1 MVLYVT
7 RDIKTV
13 IDFLQ
18 IDKTRP
24 AYVEDMM
31 GVYLRRKPWFEEC
44 SNLHYHS
51 QAVDES
57 TAIAGWTSPL
67 DDFSRF
73 LHTMTGRTGALQKMK
88 EKDFSF
94 FVGLTSP
101 TISSL
106 IPILPE
112 ITVGS
117 DAIELRVDLLVD
129 PASTDGT
136 PGPEFLKDQIALLR
150 SSSRL
155 PLIFTLRSISQGGLF
170 PDEDVERAIA
180 LYGVGLRMGFDFV
193 DLELTSPA
201 AVKDYVLGH
210 RKMCTVIA
218 SHHDPKGSLS
228 WANEAVEWKQ
238 LFDSARA
245 FGDIVKLIG
254 VANTPD
260 DNDDVKVFKKWAAKT
275 HPNTPLIAINMG
287 EAGKISRVNN
297 GFMTPVSHPALPYK
311 AAPGQLPAADIRRVL
326 GITSQIAPKNF
337 FLFGKP
343 VQHSR
348 SPALQNTLF
357 QVTGLPHSYTLYET
371 DRADEIVHLIRS
383 PLFGGAS
390 VTIPMKQD
398 VMPLLD
404 AIDPAA
410 KTIGAVNTIV
420 PSSNADGKTILTGH
434 NTDWQGIVLS
444 LRNASAKASTGEA
457 GVVIGGGGT
466 ARAAIYA
473 LKNMGYSPIYLV
485 GRNKS
490 KLAALTHAFS
500 ADYNIQL
507 IASEE
512 EAKAI
517 QRPPVVAVG
526 TIPGDI
532 PVDAGLEAV
541 LRILFRKGA
550 DDEGKVMLEMA
561 YKPVVTPLVE
571 IVREAGWKTVPGL
584 EPLVGQGVHQF
595 RLWTGIT
602 PLFGVSRDAVMGG
615 K

>member
-1 MVLYVT
+1 M
-7 RDIKTV
+7 
-13 IDFLQ
+13 
-18 IDKTRP
+18 
-24 AYVEDMM
+24 
-31 GVYLRRKPWFEEC
+31 
-44 SNLHYHS
+44 HYHS

-73 LHTMTGRTGALQKMK
+73 LHTMTGRSGALQKIR
-88 EKDFSF
+88 EKNFSF

-112 ITVGS
+112 VTVGS

-129 PASTDGT
+129 PASDDGI

-155 PLIFTLRSISQGGLF
+155 PLIFTLRSQSQGGLF
-170 PDEDVERAIA
+170 PDEEVERAVA

-193 DLELTSPA
+193 DLELTSPPQ
-201 AVKDYVLGH
+201 VKNYVLSH
-210 RKMCTVIA
+210 RKMCTIIA
-218 SHHDPKGSLS
+218 SHHDPKGTLT
-228 WANEAVEWKQ
+228 WTNGAVEWKK
-238 LFDSARA
+238 LFSTAKSY
-245 FGDIVKLIG
+245 GDIIKLIG
-254 VANTPD
+254 VANQPD
-260 DNDDVKVFKKWAAKT
+260 DNDDVKSFKKWATKT
-275 HPNTPLIAINMG
+275 HPETPLIAINMG
-287 EAGKISRVNN
+287 EAGKLSRVNN
-297 GFMTPVSHPALPYK
+297 AFMTPVSHPALPYK

-326 GITSQIAPKNF
+326 GITSLIAPKNF

-343 VQHSR
+343 IQHSR

-357 QVTGLPHSYTLYET
+357 QATGLPHNYTLYET
-371 DRADEIVHLIRS
+371 DRAEEIVHLIRN

-390 VTIPMKQD
+390 VTIPLKQD
-398 VMPLLD
+398 VIPLLD
-404 AIDPAA
+404 EVDAA
-410 KTIGAVNTIV
+410 AETIGAVNTIV
-420 PSSNADGKTILTGH
+420 PRIGGDGKTVLVGH

-444 LRNASAKASTGEA
+444 LRNAGAKASAGEA

-466 ARAAIYA
+466 ARAAIFA
-473 LKNMGYSPIYLV
+473 LREMGYGPIYLV
-485 GRNKS
+485 GRNKE
-490 KLAALTHAFS
+490 KLKKLTHAFS
-500 ADYNIQL
+500 EDYGIQL
-507 IASEE
+507 VASEA
-512 EAKAI
+512 EAQAI
-517 QRPPVVAVG
+517 EKSPVVAVG

-532 PVDAGLEAV
+532 PVDEGLEAV
-541 LRILFRKGA
+541 LKVLFKKGEG
-550 DDEGKVMLEMA
+550 EGKVMLEMA

-571 IVREAGWKTVPGL
+571 LVREAGWKTVAGL

-602 PLFGVSRDAVMGG
+602 PLFGVSREAVMGG

>member
-1 MVLYVT
+1 
-7 RDIKTV
+7 
-13 IDFLQ
+13 
-18 IDKTRP
+18 
-24 AYVEDMM
+24 M

-73 LHTMTGRTGALQKMK
+73 LHTMTGRSGALQKIR

-101 TISSL
+101 TISSV

-112 ITVGS
+112 VTVGS
-117 DAIELRVDLLVD
+117 DAIELRVDLLID
-129 PASTDGT
+129 PASEDGV

-170 PDEDVERAIA
+170 PDEDVKRAVE

-193 DLELTSPA
+193 DLELTSPPE
-201 AVKDYVLGH
+201 VKKYVLGH
-210 RKMCTVIA
+210 RKMCTIIA
-218 SHHDPKGSLS
+218 SHHDPKGTLT
-228 WANEAVEWKQ
+228 WANGAAEWKQ
-238 LFDSARA
+238 LFGKAKSY
-245 FGDIVKLIG
+245 GDVVKLIG
-254 VANTPD
+254 VANAPD
-260 DNDDVKVFKKWAAKT
+260 DNDDVKTFKRWAAKA
-275 HPNTPLIAINMG
+275 HPDTPLIAINMG
-287 EAGKISRVNN
+287 EAGKMSRVTNA
-297 GFMTPVSHPALPYK
+297 FMTPVSHPALPYK
-311 AAPGQLPAADIRRVL
+311 AAPGQLPSADIRRVL
-326 GITSQIAPKNF
+326 GLTSMIAPKNF

-343 VQHSR
+343 IQHSR

-357 QVTGLPHSYTLYET
+357 QATGLPHTYNLYET
-371 DRADEIVHLIRS
+371 DRAEEIIHLIRS

-410 KTIGAVNTIV
+410 ETIGAVNTIV
-420 PSSNADGKTILTGH
+420 PSVGANGKTILTGH

-444 LRNASAKASTGEA
+444 LRNAGANASSPEA

-485 GRNKS
+485 GRNKE
-490 KLAALTHAFS
+490 KLAKLTHAFS
-500 ADYNIQL
+500 EEYNIHL
-507 IASEE
+507 IASEA
-512 EAKAI
+512 EARGIEK
-517 QRPPVVAVG
+517 QPTVAVG

-541 LRILFRKGA
+541 LRVLFKKGA
-550 DDEGKVMLEMA
+550 AEEGKIMLEMA

-571 IVREAGWKTVPGL
+571 IVREAGWKTIAGL

-602 PLFGVSRDAVMGG
+602 PLFGVSREAVMGG